1 MDIKNIAESFGIISE
16 NLSYTECTRGHIN
29 STFFVNADPNAKE
42 PEYVF
47 QKINTSIFKN
57 PNELMSNIFNVTSH
71 IRSKLVSEGK
81 DASRG
86 VLNFIKTVNGDLY
99 YRDGDGSCWR
109 AYRYVGKAL
118 SLDLADTTDLFAE
131 AGYAFGHFQ
140 KQLADF
146 DASKLY
152 ETIPNFHNTVS
163 RLNDLKKAVTDD
175 VAGRKKAAE
184 NEIKFVLDRADKC
197 SYIID
202 GIKDGRFPL
211 RVTHNDTKLNNV
223 LLDESTGNGLCVV
236 DLDTVMP
243 GSMLYD
249 FGDSIRFGAS
259 SAAEDEIDLSKVYVR
274 LDMFEAYTEGFIKGL
289 DGAVTDDE
297 IAAFPISAYII
308 TLEIG
313 IRFLTDYLNG
323 DTYFRIHRPEHNLDR
338 ARNQF
343 KLVSDMETKM
353 NEMERIVAK
362 YIKK

>member
-1 MDIKNIAESFGIISE
+1 MDIKNLLEGFGIKAE
-16 NLSYTECTRGHIN
+16 NVTYTECKRGHIN
-29 STFFVNADPNAKE
+29 STFFVNTDQKNEE

-47 QKINTSIFKN
+47 QRINTSIFKN
-57 PNELMSNIFNVTSH
+57 PDQLMSNIFNVTSH
-71 IRSKLVSEGK
+71 IRNKLLAEGK
-81 DASRG
+81 DADRG
-86 VLNFIKTVNGDLY
+86 VLNFIKTV
-99 YRDGDGSCWR
+99 DGKYCYVDDEGGYWR
-109 AYRYVGKAL
+109 AYHYVGKAL
-118 SLDLADTTDLFAE
+118 SLDLADTTDLFAQS
-131 AGYAFGHFQ
+131 GFAFGHFQ
-140 KQLADF
+140 NQLADF

-163 RLNDLKKAVTDD
+163 RLKDLKDAIAKNA
-175 VAGRKKAAE
+175 ANRKDLAQK
-184 NEIKFVLDRADKC
+184 EIDFVLAREDKC
-197 SYIID
+197 SYIVN
-202 GIKDGRFPL
+202 GIKDGKYPL

-223 LLDESTGNGLCVV
+223 LLDAATGEGLCVV

-259 SAAEDEIDLSKVYVR
+259 SAAEDETDLSKVYVR

-289 DGAVTDDE
+289 DGAVTNDE

-323 DTYFRIHRPEHNLDR
+323 DTYFRIHRPDHNLER

-353 NEMERIVAK
+353 DEMNKIVAK
-362 YIKK
+362 YIK